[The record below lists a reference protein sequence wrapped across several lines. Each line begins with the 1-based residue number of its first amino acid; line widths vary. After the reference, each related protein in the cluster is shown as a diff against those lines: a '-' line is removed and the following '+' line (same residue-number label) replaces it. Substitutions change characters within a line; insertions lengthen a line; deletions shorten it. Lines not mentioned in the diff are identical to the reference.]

1 MARLKVR
8 PQWGQV
14 QRADM
19 SRCYQVGIGAAS
31 SPPPTQVNAKGLDG
45 LTGSGADVFLN
56 PVEEL
61 TDKRAELAEAIWSY
75 ARPDRPSELGALKV
89 FRIPQCEPECAEA
102 LRRLHNEITV
112 LRQNRLGLAKLLDC
126 SEAEAWIV
134 TEYYQQGTVEKHL
147 ARYRGNALSA
157 LIAFRSLVDT
167 TASLHKEG
175 IVHRDIKPNNV
186 FVSDDALILGDL
198 GIVFL
203 PVQGDRLTETDER
216 VGPRDYM
223 PQWGDL
229 GVRLERVQPNFD
241 VYMLGKLLWC
251 MVSGRL
257 KLPREYHKRTEYSL
271 TELFPNDPDMHIVNR
286 ILDKCLVEEPDQC
299 LPAAQELLMVVD
311 ASLGMM
317 GRGGQLLA
325 EGVPQ
330 PCPVCG
336 AGFYKPVTVRA
347 GVTGQ
352 SMVSLSMAGMP
363 VEFRLLVC
371 DKCGNARFFR
381 PRLVDMVGG
390 AS

>member
-1 MARLKVR
+1 MAKRTDWQTIKPLDKG
-8 PQWGQV
+8 GQ
-14 QRADM
+14 
-19 SRCYQVGIGAAS
+19 SE
-31 SPPPTQVNAKGLDG
+31 
-45 LTGSGADVFLN
+45 VFL
-56 PVEEL
+56 VRTAARATERARCLEEIRFAL
-61 TDKRAELAEAIWSY
+61 DADKWAELAEAIWSY

-112 LRQNRLGLAKLLDC
+112 LRQNRPGLAKLLDC
-126 SEAEAWIV
+126 SEAEGWIV

-167 TASLHKEG
+167 TASLHKDG

-203 PVQGDRLTETDER
+203 PVQGDRLTETYER

-229 GVRLERVQPNFD
+229 GVRLERVQLNFD

-257 KLPREYHKRTEYSL
+257 KLPREYHKRTEYNL

-311 ASLGMM
+311 ASLDRM

-336 AGFYKPVTVRA
+336 AGFYKPVTLRA

-352 SMVSLSMAGMP
+352 STVSLSMAGMHI
-363 VEFRLLVC
+363 ELRLLVC

-381 PRLVDMVGG
+381 PRLVDMVGE